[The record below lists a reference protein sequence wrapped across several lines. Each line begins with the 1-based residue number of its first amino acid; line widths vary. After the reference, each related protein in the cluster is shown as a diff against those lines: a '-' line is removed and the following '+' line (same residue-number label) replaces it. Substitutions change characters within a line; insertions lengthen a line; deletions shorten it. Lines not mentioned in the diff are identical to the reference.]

1 MAASLEPQ
9 CRIVILI
16 TFLRIAR
23 PRPRQCGPQN
33 VQYLEFDHSVFGML
47 CSVYVL
53 NVLHDW
59 GKIRVFLPY
68 FITCTGFIRFF
79 SRNFCIL
86 LMNCKPR
93 IADILTRSTPD
104 VPNCCCSK
112 GWVPYWSNPPFW
124 FLTFGRSGAQDW
136 TPDRPNITL
145 SNLNRFSKC
154 LHCWKEYKIC
164 YKTDITHLTLGTL
177 LHYLRKSEQ
186 IKGQW
191 HGGDKYAICLHL
203 LPYLLNICRK
213 FDFF

>member
-68 FITCTGFIRFF
+68 FITCTDFIRFF
-79 SRNFCIL
+79 QQEL
-86 LMNCKPR
+86 LHSSNELQAENCRYINPFNAR
-93 IADILTRSTPD
+93 
-104 VPNCCCSK
+104 CSK
-112 GWVPYWSNPPFW
+112 LLLFEG
-124 FLTFGRSGAQDW
+124 
-136 TPDRPNITL
+136 L
-145 SNLNRFSKC
+145 S
-154 LHCWKEYKIC
+154 
-164 YKTDITHLTLGTL
+164 
-177 LHYLRKSEQ
+177 
-186 IKGQW
+186 
-191 HGGDKYAICLHL
+191 AILV
-203 LPYLLNICRK
+203 
-213 FDFF
+213 